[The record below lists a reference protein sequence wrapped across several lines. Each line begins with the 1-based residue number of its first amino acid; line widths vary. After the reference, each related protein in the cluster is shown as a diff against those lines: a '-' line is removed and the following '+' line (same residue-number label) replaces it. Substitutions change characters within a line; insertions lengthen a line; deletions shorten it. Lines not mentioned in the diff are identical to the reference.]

1 MATALPTL
9 NDRDVAGK
17 RVLVR
22 VDANVPLIDGVIT
35 DELRLEALLPT
46 VQYLREHGAKTILMS
61 HLGRPDGQVVDALRL
76 APVAKR
82 LSELLGAEVK
92 YATDTIGESAKA
104 VVAALEDGD
113 VALLENLRF
122 DNREKKND
130 PEFAQAL
137 ADFADV
143 YVDDA
148 FGAAH
153 RAHASVVGVPALVK
167 EKAAG
172 LLMAKEVETLGQLLD
187 SPKKPFI
194 AILGGAKV
202 SDKIAVIKNLLPRV
216 DEILIGGA
224 MAYTFLKALDGNVGK
239 SRVETEMIDTC
250 IGLIVKAR
258 EEGVLIH
265 LPSDNRTVTE
275 FDANAEIVVASSRDI
290 PEDREGLDIGPA
302 TAEAFA
308 KLIAKAGTVLW
319 NGPMGVF
326 EFERFA
332 EGTKVVAQ
340 AVADCEGFTVIGGG
354 DSAAAVRQFG
364 MADKFDHVSTGGG
377 ASLEFLE
384 GKDLPGVAALRA

>member
-9 NDRDVAGK
+9 NDLDVAGK

-82 LSELLGAEVK
+82 LSELLGTEVK